1 MALVANELCLLPR
14 RRVVAEIKGHG
25 LVRVPG
31 KVPPSLILRPHVL
44 LSLFSSFMY
53 YGPLPKAL
61 MLACRF

>member
-1 MALVANELCLLPR
+1 
-14 RRVVAEIKGHG
+14 VAEIKGHG

-53 YGPLPKAL
+53 YGPLPKVVI
-61 MLACRF
+61 LACRF

>member
-1 MALVANELCLLPR
+1 
-14 RRVVAEIKGHG
+14 VAEIKGHD

-53 YGPLPKAL
+53 YGPLPKVVI
-61 MLACRF
+61 LACRF